1 MQFEELRRTRER
13 VFKEFTDHFYPP
25 RRSISDV
32 AAIGGPIRASRVESL
47 TVPRV
52 FSEARFESIFAKRY
66 AEIEAERKILLDKL
80 AQLNEE
86 EKARSK
92 RTVRAFI
99 DFKFFPFIE
108 FILFLSIRFL
118 RVKLSVYI
126 LLFSTTFFPYFS
138 ACGKAS
144 P

>member
-25 RRSISDV
+25 RKSISDV
-32 AAIGGPIRASRVESL
+32 AAIGGPIRSSRVESVI
-47 TVPRV
+47 VPMRRV

-92 RTVRAFI
+92 RTVPVFNG
-99 DFKFFPFIE
+99 FKFSPLI
-108 FILFLSIRFL
+108 SI
-118 RVKLSVYI
+118 SIHY
-126 LLFSTTFFPYFS
+126 LLVDSFFQS
-138 ACGKAS
+138 
-144 P
+144 